1 MTRAPASADQSPR
14 HRVRIVGAGFDGR
27 FATQPWLASW
37 PALLVVTRGGAGVDA
52 VCAGLELNRGAV
64 PLDLVDTI
72 EEVERFLDTL
82 PR

>member
-1 MTRAPASADQSPR
+1 MTGVPAPAAQSPR
-14 HRVRIVGAGFDGR
+14 HRVGIVGAGFDGR

-72 EEVERFLDTL
+72 EEVERSLDTL